1 MDVFGHD
8 DELLAFVPAPVLAV
22 ILLYPLTDESE
33 ARRLEELEQEPAT
46 RMDSVPDSLFYMK
59 QTIGNACGTIALMH
73 CLANVC
79 APAGAAAEEGGG
91 EGGGEAEETVARQ
104 AGSFL
109 DKFLGETAGMTPEA
123 IGEHLEA
130 GRGCAGSLH
139 EMHGEA
145 AQDGATRPPGVDE
158 EINLHFVA
166 FVEKDG
172 DVWELDGR
180 RAGPIRRGAVD
191 GQGLMRSVARVV
203 REEYVEKANG
213 DLSFS
218 LMALA
223 NEGG

>member
-1 MDVFGHD
+1 MDVFGLD

-33 ARRLEELEQEPAT
+33 ARRLEELEQEPST

-79 APAGAAAEEGGG
+79 APAGAAAEEGG
-91 EGGGEAEETVARQ
+91 EAEEMVARQ

-109 DKFLGETAGMTPEA
+109 DTFLGETAGMTPEA

-145 AQDGATRPPGVDE
+145 AQDGVTRPPGVDE

-172 DVWELDGR
+172 HVWELDGR

-213 DLSFS
+213 DPSFS

-223 NEGG
+223 NAGG